1 VSAATA
7 QTCIGQPLS
16 WLVLER
22 HALAELEGAAAR
34 AADQH
39 LAECAACASAL
50 GTIKADRRALPS
62 LPALPDAAQASGL
75 GPRASGGRPQAS
87 GDELAEA
94 RARSEKRRRWM
105 IGAGVVVAAAAAL
118 LLVIIR
124 PKTEQGELVGA
135 RVRVKGAGVVV
146 MTLVRER
153 DGNVTFDPPDVRD
166 TDRWKVQLT
175 CAPGGGAYVEVVVEQ
190 AGAMPAVALPSQRFA
205 CANNVV
211 IPGAFR
217 ITGGAATICARLLP
231 TDAPSSPTPVLPVK
245 ACARLDGSQR

>member
-1 VSAATA
+1 VTAVA

-34 AADQH
+34 AADEH
-39 LAECAACASAL
+39 LAECAACSHAL
-50 GTIKADRRALPS
+50 RTIKGDTRA
-62 LPALPDAAQASGL
+62 LPALPTVRPERSPGERPDESKDGVRPFDSAA
-75 GPRASGGRPQAS
+75 P
-87 GDELAEA
+87 
-94 RARSEKRRRWM
+94 RRRSARTGM
-105 IGAGVVVAAAAAL
+105 IAAGVFLAAAAAL

-124 PKTEQGELVGA
+124 PTPTEPTLTA

-153 DGNVTFDPPDVRD
+153 DGNVTFDPRDVRD

-175 CAPGGGAYVEVVVEQ
+175 CAPGGGARTEIVVYQ
-190 AGAMPAVALPSQRFA
+190 PGQPPAVALPAQSFT
-205 CANNVV
+205 CGNNIV

-217 ITGGAATICARLLP
+217 ITGGAAIICARLAADPLGPLP
-231 TDAPSSPTPVLPVK
+231 PTPNAQM
-245 ACARLDGSQR
+245 ACAQLDTADH